1 MLQTECQALAVDTMR
16 EKHWKRSPADGAFP
30 SLCIGV
36 VRWHVDNRSLFLA
49 AAPKGLADF
58 CTSIDGEELQNEV
71 EADHNLVSH
80 HTEPRS
86 TRDLVAIMVVG
97 QSRRMLEDIERT
109 RLAFELSPRIRQ
121 HLRSRNVSTSFKS
134 HVLHA
139 LEPLRRA
146 GLVPEYLLCIDM
158 GSIEKSQL
166 PPEVVQSWTFRAD
179 SQVKRITTCLRRVLE
194 RESKKNISYSF
205 FVRLRPD
212 FLLLSDLPDPR
223 DPRRGPGCM
232 LTRLRSAVNIRG
244 LTNEHLSFCYCQKHC
259 CSEVLHGDAPG
270 YIVDDMLALSAR
282 DLFLLLWLGN
292 TTRAGPPKLWPRFIT
307 PMAETDFTTSLL
319 QKGIPVCPLAVRG
332 LPLGSF
338 GSVHA
343 TEASRCGYL
352 EDAPALAQTACGQ
365 NLTEVEDVPLLTP
378 LALP

>member
-1 MLQTECQALAVDTMR
+1 MVLLRRCALVSFVGMLTT
-16 EKHWKRSPADGAFP
+16 G
-30 SLCIGV
+30 
-36 VRWHVDNRSLFLA
+36 LFFLPQLQKDVLSS
-49 AAPKGLADF
+49 APTLTTKSFRMFLSAMQHMTD
-58 CTSIDGEELQNEV
+58 DYKLEV
-71 EADHNLVSH
+71 EADHNLATH
-80 HTEPRS
+80 HTELNS

-121 HLRSRNVSTSFKS
+121 HLRSRNLSTSFKS
-134 HVLHA
+134 HVLHV

-146 GLVPEYLLCIDM
+146 GFVPEYLLCIEM
-158 GSIEKSQL
+158 GTIKKSQL
-166 PPEVVQSWTFRAD
+166 PSEVVQAWTFRAD

-194 RESKKNISYSF
+194 REWKKNITYSF

-223 DPRRGPGCM
+223 EPRQGPGCM

-259 CSEVLHGDAPG
+259 CSEVLRGDAPG

-282 DLFLLLWLGN
+282 NLFLRLWLGN
-292 TTRAGPPKLWPRFIT
+292 TTGEGPPKLWPRFIT

-352 EDAPALAQTACGQ
+352 EDGPALVQTACGQ
-365 NLTEVEDVPLLTP
+365 NLTPVEDVPLLTP
-378 LALP
+378 HALP